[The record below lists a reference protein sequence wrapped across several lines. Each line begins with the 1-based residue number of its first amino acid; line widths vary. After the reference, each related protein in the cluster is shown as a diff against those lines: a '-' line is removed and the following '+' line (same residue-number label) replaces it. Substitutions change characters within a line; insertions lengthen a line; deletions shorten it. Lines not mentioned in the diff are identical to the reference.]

1 MTTSTNNV
9 TSKGQQRGKRG
20 TSSDRTKI
28 LNGLA
33 TLDDVV
39 YNLIEKELEPDIN
52 AGKNYYFAVVTKVL
66 TASVE
71 TPNRKILTDLFLN
84 QEYAIQREENAS
96 YAENSNNSI
105 VFFHIP
111 SLFSY
116 MTNFASRDLAKNDL
130 TTSDLFVFSTYTSL
144 PLVPTDVVRVTFDD
158 LQNFTNPIILKPN
171 ESDKKL
177 KEKITPSVSKKIVE
191 LMKKVDTCKELQLET
206 PTGSKITPKT
216 LLNPGNPIVGYVGL
230 FSDLTNNVLTAEN
243 LRRRLILTKGTAKS
257 KSDFIN
263 GPVVPLESDKIEDI
277 FISESSYVNFKVEI
291 YVGDQKIKDLIES
304 QQATT
309 PFKNFESFVPKLATS
324 DIKANFNFSDD
335 EDSKK
340 KARSIYLKLDPIDPT
355 KQGPKSKIKK
365 PSEIRE
371 EIIKT
376 LEGYLSGV
384 VQTTK
389 FQFLDSNVD
398 GGDDNVFLLDIFG
411 VTPSADLVDGDVDL
425 AIDYSK
431 RKFSSSVKSSDSLEP
446 IVKFFSTDKKATSTD
461 EGKKT
466 ATPKKEFNDCG
477 DANLLINQELYTSLE
492 QNIKKTS
499 YQKDNKLFKTISKEQ
514 VATGGE
520 TGFLEAAISKD
531 LPAILPSTENEK
543 LFSYVKEIEIISTI
557 DEAAIETIS
566 KRKIPVKK
574 SKGAKEKAAKVNKQK
589 NFGRGTNGL
598 IMNRNGKNLIK
609 FAKAFSSFIAKN
621 EGVPDQNVLFL
632 PVSVFR
638 KFKKVR
644 SGGGVDENS
653 RHFFNRAVDFVIYIN
668 NDPSFTGFESQT
680 AIPKKNTFEIPN
692 QIVYVYLLKFI
703 KQNKKP
709 FGTCGIGL
717 MQNSQR
723 RKTGYIHYEFMSDY
737 FEPKTQLGFATPK
750 TKKNRRWTS
759 KPKEKDKK
767 SVYAL
772 AFNQPNKDNII
783 LSFVIRDTKTRLG
796 GTIPEKLMRL
806 LNG

>member
-1 MTTSTNNV
+1 MTTDTNN
-9 TSKGQQRGKRG
+9 TLAGSKSRKKGAVDGA
-20 TSSDRTKI
+20 KI
-28 LNGLA
+28 LLSDLA
-33 TLDDVV
+33 TLNDVV
-39 YNLIEKELEPDIN
+39 YKLIEKELEPDIN
-52 AGKNYYFAVVTKVL
+52 AGKNYYYAVVTKVL
-66 TASVE
+66 TANTD
-71 TPNRKILTDLFLN
+71 TPNRKVLTDLFLN

-144 PLVPTDVVRVTFDD
+144 PLVPTDVIRVTFDD
-158 LQNFTNPIILKPN
+158 LQNFTNPIILKPS

-177 KEKITPSVSKKIVE
+177 KEKITPTVSKKIVE
-191 LMKKVDTCKELQLET
+191 LMKKADACRELQLET

-216 LLNPGNPIVGYVGL
+216 LLNPGNPIVGYIGL
-230 FSDLTNNVLTAEN
+230 FSDLTSNILTAEN
-243 LRRRLILTKGTAKS
+243 LRRRLILTKGTIKS
-257 KSDFIN
+257 KNDFIT
-263 GPVVPLESDKIEDI
+263 GEVVPLESNTIESI
-277 FISESSYVNFKVEI
+277 FISEASYVNFKVEV
-291 YVGDQKIKDLIES
+291 YVGDQKIKDLIDS
-304 QQATT
+304 GQAST
-309 PFKNFESFVPKLATS
+309 PFKNYESFVPKLATS
-324 DIKANFNFSDD
+324 QIKANFNFPDG
-335 EDSKK
+335 EDAKK

-365 PSEIRE
+365 PTEIRE
-371 EIIKT
+371 EIIET

-384 VQTTK
+384 VQKTK

-446 IVKFFSTDKKATSTD
+446 VVKFFSTDKKATSTD

-466 ATPKKEFNDCG
+466 ATPKKELNECG

-499 YQKDNKLFKTISKEQ
+499 YQKDNRLFKIISKEQ

-520 TGFLEAAISKD
+520 TSFLEAAIFKD

-543 LFSYVKEIEIISTI
+543 LFSYSKEIEVISTI
-557 DEAAIETIS
+557 DESAIETVS
-566 KRKIPVKK
+566 RRKLPIKK
-574 SKGAKEKAAKVNKQK
+574 SKGAKEKAAKANKQK

-598 IMNRNGKNLIK
+598 IMSKNGENLIK

-644 SGGGVDENS
+644 SGAGVDENS

-668 NDPSFTGFESQT
+668 NDPNFIGFESQT

-692 QIVYVYLLKFI
+692 QIVYIYLLKFI
-703 KQNKKP
+703 KQNKNP

-750 TKKNRRWTS
+750 AKKNRRWTS
-759 KPKEKDKK
+759 KPKRGDKK

-796 GTIPEKLMRL
+796 GVIPEKLMRL